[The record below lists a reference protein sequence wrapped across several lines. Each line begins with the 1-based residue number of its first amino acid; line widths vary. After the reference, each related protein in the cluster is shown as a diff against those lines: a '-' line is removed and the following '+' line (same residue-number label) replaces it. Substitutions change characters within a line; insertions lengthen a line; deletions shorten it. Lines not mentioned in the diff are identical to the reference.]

1 MICYSILIY
10 SKGNILCNFIIK
22 LTNGAKENLINKI
35 EKFNF
40 LIIMVA
46 AVEGGAG

>member
-10 SKGNILCNFIIK
+10 SKRNILRNFIIK
-22 LTNGAKENLINKI
+22 LTNGAKENLINMI

-46 AVEGGAG
+46 AVEGGDG